1 MVESIYIISNISNI
15 NNNIRYINNNIQ
27 YINNY
32 IGDINNI
39 HLDNRCPYNCDCDA
53 CLSGYETD

>member
-1 MVESIYIISNISNI
+1 MVESIYIISNIRDF
-15 NNNIRYINNNIQ
+15 NNYIQDFNHYIR

-39 HLDNRCPYNCDCDA
+39 HLDIRCPDNCDCDA
-53 CLSGYETD
+53 CLVMKQTE